1 MGVRTLHNRSV
12 QNKPS
17 PTALVVIRGNSGSG
31 KTSLARQL
39 RLHQGRGWA
48 LVEQDNLRRVILRE
62 RDKEGG
68 LAPAFIDHTVR
79 YLLGNGYNVILEGIL
94 ASHRYGPMLT
104 KLIADHDG
112 PCLLFYLDVSF
123 EETLRRHQTRPQASD
138 FTADDMRSWYLPGDT
153 LGLPHEHVVAERSSF
168 DDTLQLMIA
177 GLARAGAH
185 GRDLEV

>member
-1 MGVRTLHNRSV
+1 M
-12 QNKPS
+12 

-39 RLHQGRGWA
+39 RLHHGRGWA
-48 LVEQDNLRRVILRE
+48 LVEQDNLRRVILCE
-62 RDKEGG
+62 RDKAGG

-79 YLLGNGYNVILEGIL
+79 YLLGNRYSVILEGIL

-112 PCLLFYLDVSF
+112 PSLLYYLDVSF
-123 EETLRRHQTRPQASD
+123 EETVRRHQTRPQSAD
-138 FTADDMRSWYLPGDT
+138 FTPEDMRAWYLPGDT
-153 LGLPHEHVVAERSSF
+153 LGLAHEHVVAERSSF
-168 DDTLQLMIA
+168 EDTFQLMIA

-185 GRDLEV
+185 ERDSEV